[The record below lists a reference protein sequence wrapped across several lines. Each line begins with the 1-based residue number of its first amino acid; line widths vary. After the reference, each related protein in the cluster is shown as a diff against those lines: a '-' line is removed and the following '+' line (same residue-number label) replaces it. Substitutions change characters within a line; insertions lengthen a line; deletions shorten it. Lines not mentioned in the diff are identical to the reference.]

1 MTKAKGALIV
11 KRAKVPR
18 PQGGGGI
25 HLPAVFHALLH
36 HERSRS
42 DRDGSEFSLVVLD
55 VTGLGSNGRGIQQ
68 VARTIKEKM
77 RSIDEVGWLDSGNI
91 GILLPVTKNE
101 GGRRFAN
108 RLCESIPTPPSS
120 IPWMVYTYPA
130 HWLPGSDADIGA
142 ESGGNGHP
150 DEKAIGN
157 VFCKRV
163 PVWKRSIDFIG
174 SLILL
179 FLFSP
184 LFLLL
189 VLYIKAVSPG
199 KSFFR
204 QQRVGYRGK
213 HFTFMKFRTMRE
225 NTNAD
230 AHRQYWKG
238 LIKSDK
244 PMEKLDCGR
253 DPRIIP
259 GGKIIRKACLDELPQ
274 LFNVLR
280 GDMSLV
286 GPRPCIPYEAEEYL
300 RWHRH
305 RFDILPGMTGLWQ
318 VSGKNKLSFEQMVRL
333 DISYANRMSPLL
345 DLKILLLTIPAIIGM
360 VFDAGLKRMGMN
372 LLKPT
377 TVGLSKGD
385 EQGFFRDA

>member
-1 MTKAKGALIV
+1 MSKAKGAIIV
-11 KRAKVPR
+11 KQAKVPR
-18 PQGGGGI
+18 TQGGVAI
-25 HLPAVFHALLH
+25 HLPAVFHALLN

-42 DRDGSEFSLVVLD
+42 DREGSEFSLVVLD
-55 VTGLGSNGRGIQQ
+55 VTGLESNGRGIQL
-68 VARTIKEKM
+68 VARTIKAKM
-77 RSIDEVGWLDSGNI
+77 RSIDEFGWLDSRNI

-101 GGRRFAN
+101 GGRRFAH
-108 RLCESIPTPPSS
+108 RLCDSIPTPPSP
-120 IPWMVYTYPA
+120 IPSMVYTYPA
-130 HWLPGSDADIGA
+130 HWLPGSDADIGD
-142 ESGGNGHP
+142 ESGGDGHP
-150 DEKAIGN
+150 NEKAIGN

-163 PVWKRSIDFIG
+163 PVWKRGIDFVG
-174 SLILL
+174 SLLLL
-179 FLFSP
+179 FLLSP

-189 VLYIKAVSPG
+189 VSYIKAVSPG
-199 KSFFR
+199 KAFFR

-213 HFTFMKFRTMRE
+213 LFTFMKFRTMHE
-225 NTNAD
+225 NNNAD
-230 AHRQYWKG
+230 AHRQYWKE

-280 GDMSLV
+280 GEMSLV

-333 DISYANRMSPLL
+333 DISYANRMSPLR
-345 DLKILLLTIPAIIGM
+345 DLKILLLTVPAIIGM
-360 VFDAGLKRMGMN
+360 VCEAGLKRLGMKV
-372 LLKPT
+372 LTPT
-377 TVGLSKGD
+377 TVSLAKGD
-385 EQGFFRDA
+385 EKGFFIDA

>member
-55 VTGLGSNGRGIQQ
+55 VTGLGSNGRGIQL

-142 ESGGNGHP
+142 GTRQPPQGIKAGENGHP

-189 VLYIKAVSPG
+189 ILYIKAVS
-199 KSFFR
+199 
-204 QQRVGYRGK
+204 
-213 HFTFMKFRTMRE
+213 
-225 NTNAD
+225 
-230 AHRQYWKG
+230 
-238 LIKSDK
+238 
-244 PMEKLDCGR
+244 
-253 DPRIIP
+253 
-259 GGKIIRKACLDELPQ
+259 
-274 LFNVLR
+274 
-280 GDMSLV
+280 
-286 GPRPCIPYEAEEYL
+286 
-300 RWHRH
+300 
-305 RFDILPGMTGLWQ
+305 
-318 VSGKNKLSFEQMVRL
+318 SGKAIHVHEVPDHAREQQCRRP
-333 DISYANRMSPLL
+333 SA
-345 DLKILLLTIPAIIGM
+345 ILERA
-360 VFDAGLKRMGMN
+360 DYK
-372 LLKPT
+372 
-377 TVGLSKGD
+377 
-385 EQGFFRDA
+385 